1 MLSTFAQT
9 DGFDDP
15 PPLPHG
21 CLVVSGGHTELV
33 KVKEVGS
40 YAILGQTIDDAAGEA
55 FDKSARLLGLGYPGG
70 AAIQRLAERGQP
82 RYALPKGLSG
92 STLDFSFSGFKT
104 AVMRLVERE
113 GEALDPSDAAASIQE
128 TIAGVLTERALR
140 AAEENELACLT
151 LVGGVAANKRLRELL
166 AEGCRRRGI
175 RFITPPFELCTDNAA
190 MIGLAASCRL
200 ARGERDGVDLD
211 CYPNAGLPR

>member
-1 MLSTFAQT
+1 LG
-9 DGFDDP
+9 DFDDP
-15 PPLPHG
+15 PSLPHG

-33 KVKEVGS
+33 KVSAIGVYE
-40 YAILGQTIDDAAGEA
+40 ILGETIDDAAGEA
-55 FDKSARLLGLGYPGG
+55 FDKAARLLGLGYPGG

-92 STLDFSFSGFKT
+92 HTLDFSFSGFKT

-113 GEALDPSDAAASIQE
+113 ADALDPSDAAASIQE

-140 AAEENELACLT
+140 AAEDHDLTCFT

-166 AEGCRRRGI
+166 AEGCRKRGI
-175 RFITPPFELCTDNAA
+175 RFVTPPFELCTDNAA
-190 MIGLAASCRL
+190 MIGIAAAFRL
-200 ARGERDGVDLD
+200 ARGERDEMDLD
-211 CYPNAGLPR
+211 CFPNAELA